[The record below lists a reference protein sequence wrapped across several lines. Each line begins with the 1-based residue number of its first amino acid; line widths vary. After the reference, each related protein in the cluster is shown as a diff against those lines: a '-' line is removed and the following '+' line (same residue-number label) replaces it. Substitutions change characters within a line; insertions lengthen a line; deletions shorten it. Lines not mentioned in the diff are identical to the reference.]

1 MLKCQSHPTKLTN
14 NQVFSQHI
22 CLLMNN
28 VYNLWSQS
36 LLLVPLHPIFIKM
49 FPFKKPSIT
58 ALECPFDII
67 QYKVSKDL
75 HEKTLFSTH
84 FWIRQHIIFG
94 ENEWSLKLNRWNTTH
109 KWNVNVNRY
118 VIVSRYPRR
127 ERRKLLYDTAEI
139 SLVVKFCTCCFECYV
154 ILYNLSFFFVTL
166 SVLCYWNFVESYWK
180 A

>member
-1 MLKCQSHPTKLTN
+1 MVYQLSVHIIISGIQNLLTKCFIRTFYSAFRKGTPGSCNVKIGICQSNSTKLTN
-14 NQVFSQHI
+14 NQVYSQHI

-58 ALECPFDII
+58 ALECPFDIK

-75 HEKTLFSTH
+75 HEKPLFSTH

-109 KWNVNVNRY
+109 KWNVNVNR
-118 VIVSRYPRR
+118 
-127 ERRKLLYDTAEI
+127 
-139 SLVVKFCTCCFECYV
+139 
-154 ILYNLSFFFVTL
+154 
-166 SVLCYWNFVESYWK
+166 
-180 A
+180 